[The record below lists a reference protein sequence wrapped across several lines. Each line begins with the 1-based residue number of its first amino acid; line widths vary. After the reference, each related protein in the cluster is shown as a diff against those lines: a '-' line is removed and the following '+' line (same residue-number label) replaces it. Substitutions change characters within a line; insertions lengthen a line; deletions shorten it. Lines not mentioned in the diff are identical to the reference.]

1 VPRWRRTLGHVVAF
15 LPGIGLPPRAAMVE
29 GDTFLPG
36 IRITRGE
43 LVSPSPEQRR
53 SPPARHSTARCR
65 CMRRAM

>member
-36 IRITRGE
+36 IRIARRTR
-43 LVSPSPEQRR
+43 LPKP
-53 SPPARHSTARCR
+53 
-65 CMRRAM
+65 